1 MLNPY
6 AIILG
11 LFVIAGFVTA
21 LWGWFII
28 VKARKTQCCPVV
40 EGVVEQSTP
49 TSEANDLPPH
59 ILFSYTV
66 DARTYQ
72 CMLEF
77 PGGTS
82 PSPELA
88 SSYVLK
94 YPVDAKV
101 PVYYNPD
108 QPGPATLEPG
118 LTRGDWMIPVLGVA
132 AMAFG
137 IFVLFFGS

>member
-1 MLNPY
+1 MFNPY

-11 LFVIAGFVTA
+11 LFVIAGFVAA

-28 VKARKTQCCPVV
+28 VKARKTQRWPVV
-40 EGVVEQSTP
+40 EGVVEQSAP
-49 TSEANDLPPH
+49 TSEANDLLPH

-66 DARTYQ
+66 DAHTYQ
-72 CMLEF
+72 RMLEF
-77 PGGTS
+77 PGGTN

-88 SSYVLK
+88 SGYVLK
-94 YPVDAKV
+94 YPVGVKV
-101 PVYYNPD
+101 SVYYNPD
-108 QPGPATLEPG
+108 QPGQATLEPG

-137 IFVLFFGS
+137 IFALFFNS